1 MIFPFDTFQRSK
13 KSYGRAMEPVCRKWE
28 LTRNELD
35 VLLFL
40 ANNPEYD
47 RAADIVERRGIAKS
61 HVSLAVQSLTARN
74 LLEQRFDHHDRRC
87 LRLRLTE
94 QGQLI
99 AREGR
104 GVQREYFT
112 KVFAGLTQEELDLW
126 ESITKRVCQNIAQLD
141 E

>member
-13 KSYGRAMEPVCRKWE
+13 KSYGRAMEPVCRKWD

-61 HVSLAVQSLTARN
+61 HVSLAVQSLTARE

-94 QGQLI
+94 QGLLI
-99 AREGR
+99 AREGQA
-104 GVQREYFT
+104 VQREYFT
-112 KVFAGLTQEELDLW
+112 KIFAGLTREDVDLW
-126 ESITKRVCQNIAQLD
+126 ESIMERVCQNIAQLD